1 MQSRLYHKIHSELIT
16 GMLSELAGRDPPTFF
31 KSGADHL
38 SFRRFS
44 ICRDVDLCRMSEELL
59 ELIQRVLIALA
70 LGFFIG
76 MEREFAKRAQDKE
89 EQFAGVRSY
98 TLITLLGF
106 LSAYLAQIHG
116 DWIIVAGFVG
126 LIALVVAAYV
136 VSAKVVGYGISTEL
150 SGILAFLI
158 GAIVFRGEVLFA
170 VIVTVVITALL
181 SLKMRLHS
189 FIATLT
195 PKDIQAFIQFVI
207 ISAVILPFLPNEP
220 MGPNGVWNLREIWI
234 MVILVTGISLGGYL
248 LDKILGPTKGTLVS
262 GIIGGLVSS
271 TAVTLSLSQRS
282 RKYPN
287 GPHIVSA
294 ASIIGAT
301 AVLYPRIWLI
311 IWVVDQQLAMSLI
324 PAMLF
329 ITLATFAIA
338 WAIQRKGG
346 EDTVVDIPTTNPLN
360 FGVSIQFAILFMAVL
375 WLMDVASADSSV
387 QSLYATSLVFGATNM
402 DVITLSIARS
412 TESVGISVAMV
423 AVLLATLS
431 NTVMKFLIVVF
442 FGHKAMIKWVGLGFG
457 VVFIATVLAMWAL
470 YWF

>member
-1 MQSRLYHKIHSELIT
+1 
-16 GMLSELAGRDPPTFF
+16 
-31 KSGADHL
+31 
-38 SFRRFS
+38 
-44 ICRDVDLCRMSEELL
+44 MSEELL

-76 MEREFAKRAQDKE
+76 MEREFAKRVNDKE

-106 LSAYLAQIHG
+106 LSAYLAQTHG
-116 DWIIVAGFVG
+116 NWILVAGFVG

-136 VSAKVVGYGISTEL
+136 MSAGAVGYGISTEL

-158 GAIVFRGEVLFA
+158 GALVFKGEVLFA
-170 VIVTVVITALL
+170 VIVTVVITSLL
-181 SLKMRLHS
+181 SLKMRLHN
-189 FIATLT
+189 FIATLA
-195 PKDIQAFIQFVI
+195 PKDIRAFIQFVI
-207 ISAVILPFLPNEP
+207 ISAVILPFLPNEA

-248 LDKILGPTKGTLVS
+248 LDKILGPTKGTLIS
-262 GIIGGLVSS
+262 GVIGGLVSS

-282 RKYPN
+282 RKHPT
-287 GPHIVSA
+287 GPHIITA

-311 IWVVDQQLAMSLI
+311 IWVVDQQLAISLV
-324 PAMLF
+324 PSMVF
-329 ITLATFAIA
+329 ITLVTFAIA
-338 WAIQRKGG
+338 WLIQRKGG
-346 EDTVVDIPTTNPLN
+346 QGSVVDIPTTNPLN

-375 WLMDVASADSSV
+375 WLMDAASAENSV
-387 QSLYATSLVFGATNM
+387 QGLYATSLVFGATNM
-402 DVITLSIARS
+402 DVISLSIARS
-412 TESVGISVAMV
+412 ADSVGISAAMI
-423 AVLLATLS
+423 ALLLATLS

-457 VVFIATVLAMWAL
+457 VVFIATVIAILAMHWS
-470 YWF
+470 

>member
-1 MQSRLYHKIHSELIT
+1 
-16 GMLSELAGRDPPTFF
+16 
-31 KSGADHL
+31 
-38 SFRRFS
+38 
-44 ICRDVDLCRMSEELL
+44 MSEELL

-76 MEREFAKRAQDKE
+76 MEREFAKRVNDKE

-106 LSAYLAQIHG
+106 LSAYLAQTHG
-116 DWIIVAGFVG
+116 NWILVAGFVG

-136 VSAKVVGYGISTEL
+136 MSAGAVGYGISTEL

-158 GAIVFRGEVLFA
+158 GALVFKGEVLFA
-170 VIVTVVITALL
+170 VIVTVVITSLL
-181 SLKMRLHS
+181 SLKMRLHN
-189 FIATLT
+189 FIATLA
-195 PKDIQAFIQFVI
+195 PKDIRAFIQFVI
-207 ISAVILPFLPNEP
+207 ISAVILPFLPNEA

-248 LDKILGPTKGTLVS
+248 LDKILGPTKGTLIS
-262 GIIGGLVSS
+262 GVIGGLVSS

-282 RKYPN
+282 RKHPT
-287 GPHIVSA
+287 GPHIITA

-311 IWVVDQQLAMSLI
+311 IWVVDQQLAISLV
-324 PAMLF
+324 PSMVF
-329 ITLATFAIA
+329 ITLVTFAIA
-338 WAIQRKGG
+338 WLIQRKGG
-346 EDTVVDIPTTNPLN
+346 QGSVVDIPTTNPLN

-375 WLMDVASADSSV
+375 WLMDAASAENSV
-387 QSLYATSLVFGATNM
+387 QGLYATSLVFGATNM
-402 DVITLSIARS
+402 DVISLSIARS
-412 TESVGISVAMV
+412 ADSVGISVAMI
-423 AVLLATLS
+423 ALLLATLS

-457 VVFIATVLAMWAL
+457 VVFIATVIAILAMHWS
-470 YWF
+470 

>member
-1 MQSRLYHKIHSELIT
+1 
-16 GMLSELAGRDPPTFF
+16 
-31 KSGADHL
+31 
-38 SFRRFS
+38 
-44 ICRDVDLCRMSEELL
+44 MSEELL

-106 LSAYLAQIHG
+106 LSAYLAQTHG
-116 DWIIVAGFVG
+116 DWIMVAGFVG

-136 VSAKVVGYGISTEL
+136 VSARSVGYGISTEL

-158 GAIVFRGEVLFA
+158 GALVFKGEVLFA

-181 SLKMRLHS
+181 SLKMRLHN
-189 FIATLT
+189 FIATLS

-207 ISAVILPFLPNEP
+207 ISAVILPFLPSEP

-262 GIIGGLVSS
+262 GFIGGLVSS

-282 RKYPN
+282 RKHPN

-311 IWVVDQQLAMSLI
+311 IWVVDQQLAISLV

-329 ITLATFAIA
+329 ITLVTFAIA
-338 WAIQRKGG
+338 WLIQRKGG
-346 EDTVVDIPTTNPLN
+346 EGTVVDIPTTNPLN

-375 WLMDVASADSSV
+375 WLMDAASAENSV
-387 QSLYATSLVFGATNM
+387 KGLYTTSLVFGATNM

-412 TESVGISVAMV
+412 VDSVGISIAMI

-442 FGHKAMIKWVGLGFG
+442 FGHKAMIKWVALGFG
-457 VVFIATVLAMWAL
+457 VVFIATVIAIWAMHWS
-470 YWF
+470 

>member
-1 MQSRLYHKIHSELIT
+1 
-16 GMLSELAGRDPPTFF
+16 
-31 KSGADHL
+31 
-38 SFRRFS
+38 
-44 ICRDVDLCRMSEELL
+44 MSEALL
-59 ELIQRVLIALA
+59 GLIQQVLIALA
-70 LGFFIG
+70 LGFLIG
-76 MEREFAKRAQDKE
+76 MEREFAKRAPDKE

-98 TLITLLGF
+98 TLITLFGF
-106 LSAYLAQIHG
+106 LCAYLAESYG
-116 DWIIVAGFVG
+116 DWILIIGLVG
-126 LIALVVAAYV
+126 LISLVVAAYV
-136 VSAKVVGYGISTEL
+136 VSAKPGSYGISTEL
-150 SGILAFLI
+150 SGILAFVI
-158 GAIVFRGEVLFA
+158 GAVVFKGEVLFA
-170 VIVTVVITALL
+170 VIVTVVVTALL
-181 SLKMRLHS
+181 SLKLRLHS

-207 ISAVILPFLPNEP
+207 ISAVILPFLPNTP

-271 TAVTLSLSQRS
+271 TAVTLSLAQRS

-311 IWVVDQQLAMSLI
+311 VWVVDQELAIRMVPSF
-324 PAMLF
+324 AF
-329 ITLATFAIA
+329 ITLVTFGIA
-338 WAIQRKGG
+338 YLIQRKGG
-346 EDTVVDIPTTNPLN
+346 EGTVVDIPTTNPLN
-360 FGVSIQFAILFMAVL
+360 FGVSIQFAILFMVVL
-375 WLMDVASADSSV
+375 WLMDVASAESSV
-387 QSLYATSLVFGATNM
+387 QGLYATSLVFGATNM

-412 TESVGISVAMV
+412 TESVGISIAVI

-442 FGHKAMIKWVGLGFG
+442 FGNKAMIKWVGLGFG
-457 VVFIATVLAMWAL
+457 VVFVATLIAIWAMH
-470 YWF
+470 WF